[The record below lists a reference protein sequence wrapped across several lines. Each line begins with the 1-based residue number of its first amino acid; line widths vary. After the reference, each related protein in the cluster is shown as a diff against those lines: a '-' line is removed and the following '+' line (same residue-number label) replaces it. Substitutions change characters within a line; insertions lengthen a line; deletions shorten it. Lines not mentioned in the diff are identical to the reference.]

1 MIYTALT
8 KLLSYIEHHTRVKL

>member
-8 KLLSYIEHHTRVKL
+8 KLLPYIEHHTRVKL